1 MIPNGIDPDELR
13 PVGDL
18 RALRAEFAKPEEKLV
33 LLVGRLVY
41 EKGFQL
47 ALDALP
53 GVIGRV
59 ENVRFLVAGSGTHEA
74 ELKAQAQRLG
84 LDEHGT
90 FLGWIGDDALHSLYR
105 IADLCVVPS
114 IYEPFGLV
122 ALEAMASGCPC
133 IVADTGGLREV
144 VPEGER
150 VGLRFNGGDAEHLG
164 TMIERLLVDEQ
175 LRDRLVVEASE
186 HVLSFDWDDI
196 ATRTR
201 AIYGELAP
209 ASGRG
214 SAWANAAQP
223 PRGEPPRAAGGGSEA
238 RMTEQP
244 LMGLM
249 QDDFPL
255 NLQHVRR
262 RMRDVHPQAE
272 VVTLTGD
279 GQGSVR
285 ASFAEISARVDRL
298 ARALGRLGI
307 EPGDRVGT
315 FAWNNQR
322 HFELYIA
329 VPCVGAV
336 LHTLNVRLFAE
347 QLVYIVNHA
356 EDRVIFVDDS
366 LVPLLEKLAP
376 ELPGVE
382 HYILLGD
389 PDPDPSRGSDPD
401 HPPERA
407 ALRGAARGRGGDGVG
422 AAGRRSPSSTPRST
436 SARPPRSATRAARP
450 ATRRACSTRTA
461 RSACTRPPRCSS
473 TTSGSAAA
481 IGRW

>member
-1 MIPNGIDPDELR
+1 
-13 PVGDL
+13 
-18 RALRAEFAKPEEKLV
+18 
-33 LLVGRLVY
+33 
-41 EKGFQL
+41 
-47 ALDALP
+47 
-53 GVIGRV
+53 
-59 ENVRFLVAGSGTHEA
+59 
-74 ELKAQAQRLG
+74 
-84 LDEHGT
+84 
-90 FLGWIGDDALHSLYR
+90 
-105 IADLCVVPS
+105 
-114 IYEPFGLV
+114 
-122 ALEAMASGCPC
+122 
-133 IVADTGGLREV
+133 
-144 VPEGER
+144 
-150 VGLRFNGGDAEHLG
+150 
-164 TMIERLLVDEQ
+164 
-175 LRDRLVVEASE
+175 
-186 HVLSFDWDDI
+186 
-196 ATRTR
+196 
-201 AIYGELAP
+201 
-209 ASGRG
+209 
-214 SAWANAAQP
+214 
-223 PRGEPPRAAGGGSEA
+223 
-238 RMTEQP
+238 MTEQP

-262 RMRDVHPQAE
+262 RMRDVHPQTE

-336 LHTLNVRLFAE
+336 LHTLNVRLNAS

-389 PDPDPSRGSDPD
+389 PDRTQRRDPIQTTLPNVLRYEDLLEDAEELDPAHPEDPSN
-401 HPPERA
+401 
-407 ALRGAARGRGGDGVG
+407 
-422 AAGRRSPSSTPRST
+422 TPRST
-436 SARPPRSATRAARP
+436 SVRPPRSATRAARP

-481 IGRW
+481 IARS